1 MNGRLNNTITLQ
13 WQWTPIGPK
22 GKEGRVYTFPLTFG
36 PSTVVKMEKRDDS
49 LQSLP
54 EWLDDKVEGGEL
66 DLPTSQL
73 VLSLAS
79 AGKIVS
85 AISRYPVARQR
96 AGSNLERYS
105 TAAETAFTGEQY
117 HSTQEARKAVRQ
129 LLSLSNIMTESF
141 SKSSGFTY
149 FFHN

>member
-1 MNGRLNNTITLQ
+1 MQ

-36 PSTVVKMEKRDDS
+36 PSTVKMEKRDDS

-96 AGSNLERYS
+96 AGSNKERYS
-105 TAAETAFTGEQY
+105 TAAETAFTGNKIRGCH
-117 HSTQEARKAVRQ
+117 HSSKA
-129 LLSLSNIMTESF
+129 T
-141 SKSSGFTY
+141 K
-149 FFHN
+149 